1 MSAAIGERLAWI
13 AVDWGSSNLRAWAL
27 DNSDEVLARGG
38 SERGM
43 LGLAAQDYEA
53 ALLDVVGDW
62 LPSRAAGI
70 EVLVCGMAGA
80 RQGWCEAPYRDVPAR
95 LEALVDGAVT
105 PSLTDPR
112 LRVHLLPGICQQ
124 RDASGREFD
133 VMRGEET
140 QLAGLVALDA
150 GFTGWAC
157 LPGTHAKWA
166 YLSQGELARFQT
178 FLTGELYRLLAERS
192 VLHHS
197 LGTDD
202 LGDASCREAFV
213 TAVGES
219 VAQPARFSQRLFGI
233 RASDLLDGNLPKGD
247 ARAAILA
254 ARLSGLAI
262 GLELATVGAELPPG
276 ESVSLVGAE
285 ALCRRYALALE
296 ALGIQSRIIDSERAV
311 LAGLSQARRALA
323 TI

>member
-1 MSAAIGERLAWI
+1 MVIRERLGWI

-27 DNSDEVLARGG
+27 DSSDEVLARGG

-43 LGLAAQDYEA
+43 LGLAAEDYEA

-62 LPSRAAGI
+62 LPAGAAAVDVVI
-70 EVLVCGMAGA
+70 CGMAGA
-80 RQGWCEAPYRDVPAR
+80 RQGWREAPYRDVPAR
-95 LEALVDGAVT
+95 LEALADGAVA
-105 PSLTDPR
+105 PLLTDPR
-112 LRVHLLPGICQQ
+112 LRVNLLPGICQQ

-140 QLAGLVALDA
+140 QLAGLVALDM

-166 YLSQGELARFQT
+166 YLFQGELARFQT

-197 LGTDD
+197 LGEDD
-202 LGDASCREAFV
+202 LDEPSCREAFV

-219 VAQPARFSQRLFGI
+219 VAQPARFSQRLFGV

-254 ARLSGLAI
+254 ARLSGFAI
-262 GLELATVGAELPPG
+262 GLELAAIGAELPPG
-276 ESVSLVGAE
+276 EPVSLVGAA

-296 ALGIQSRIIDSERAV
+296 ALEIRSRIIDSERAV
-311 LAGLSQARRALA
+311 LAGLSQAKRALE

>member
-1 MSAAIGERLAWI
+1 MVSRERLGWI
-13 AVDWGSSNLRAWAL
+13 AVDWGSSNLRAWAM
-27 DNSDEVLARGG
+27 SDAGEVLAQGG
-38 SERGM
+38 SDQGM
-43 LGLAAQDYEA
+43 LALKPEHYEA
-53 ALLDVVGDW
+53 ALLGAVSDW
-62 LPSRAAGI
+62 LPESG
-70 EVLVCGMAGA
+70 VVDVVVCGMAGA
-80 RQGWCEAPYRDVPAR
+80 RQGWREAAYREVPTR
-95 LEALVDGAVT
+95 LEALLDGAVM
-105 PSLTDPR
+105 PDVEDSR
-112 LRVHLLPGICQQ
+112 LRVCLLPGLCQQ

-140 QLAGLVALDA
+140 QLAGLVALDM

-166 YLSQGELARFQT
+166 YLFQGELARFQT
-178 FLTGELYRLLAERS
+178 FLTGELYRLLAARS

-197 LGTDD
+197 LGEDD
-202 LGDASCREAFV
+202 LDDTSCREAFV

-233 RASDLLDGNLPKGD
+233 RASDLLDANLPRGD

-262 GLELATVGAELPPG
+262 GLELAAIGVELPPG
-276 ESVSLVGAE
+276 EPVSLVGAE

-296 ALGIQSRIIDSERAV
+296 TLEIQSRIIDSERAV
-311 LAGLSQARRALA
+311 LAGLGQARRALDA
-323 TI
+323 T